1 MSSFPAVGGK
11 DLIRALKVLGFEV
24 VRSRGSHFWLEHS
37 DGRATVI
44 PVHANET
51 IGIGLL
57 YRILRECEI
66 TKQELSQHL

>member
-1 MSSFPAVGGK
+1 MSSFPAVGGT
-11 DLIRALKVLGFEV
+11 DLIRALKALGFEV